1 MATVLAQVLDRLD
14 VLLKANVPVG
24 CNVFRERTE
33 AESRSEAPCVNA
45 TPREIAIESFSREM
59 DKHQVSIELRIHVR
73 ADPPTPAAE
82 VIHASFHGALI
93 DDSTL
98 QALVE
103 SIRIEAASLSE
114 VEADA
119 TALDK
124 NSRYRFTYLIPKNT
138 L

>member
-1 MATVLAQVLDRLD
+1 MATVLSQVLDRLD

-33 AESRSEAPCVNA
+33 AESRAEAPCVNVS
-45 TPREIAIESFSREM
+45 PREIAIESFSREM

-73 ADPPTPAAE
+73 ADPPTPSAE
-82 VIHASFHGALI
+82 VIHASFHGVLI
-93 DDSTL
+93 DDAAL
-98 QALVE
+98 QVLVE
-103 SIRIEAASLSE
+103 SVRLEASSLTE

-124 NSRYRFTYLIPKNT
+124 TSRYRFTYLIPKNT

>member
-33 AESRSEAPCVNA
+33 AESRSEAPCVNV

-73 ADPPTPAAE
+73 VDPPTPAAE